1 MAFIQRLFPT
11 LATIQLRLSSRQFC
25 RKPDRLPRQAQDK
38 QSKTLENGVSAGECG
53 APSTWERGGAMAHPL
68 GFNWTE
74 TRQVRDVRS
83 NYQLTHSLPIKLSPK
98 RGSSPCM
105 QAKWNLRSMIGDAAT
120 PLVRYSS
127 VFSAMDVCYDAG
139 PRNNI
144 GNYGSA
150 KLLI

>member
-1 MAFIQRLFPT
+1 
-11 LATIQLRLSSRQFC
+11 
-25 RKPDRLPRQAQDK
+25 
-38 QSKTLENGVSAGECG
+38 
-53 APSTWERGGAMAHPL
+53 
-68 GFNWTE
+68 
-74 TRQVRDVRS
+74 
-83 NYQLTHSLPIKLSPK
+83 
-98 RGSSPCM
+98 M